1 MPIFTGVGTAIIT
14 PFNEK
19 NEVDWNVYSDLI
31 EFQIANGADAIIVCG
46 TTGEAATLT
55 YDERAESVR
64 FVVQQV
70 AGRVPVI
77 SGGGSNSTENSI
89 RLCLDGQNVGADGL
103 LCVTPYYNKTTQ
115 KGLVRHFTAI
125 ANAVDLPII
134 LYNVPGR
141 TGLNMEAETVYEL
154 SKVKNIVGIKE
165 ASHDLGQVTKIA
177 SLCGDNF
184 DLYAGNDNEVL
195 MVMTLGGKGC
205 ISTSGNVIP
214 QNLHNLVVKFLDG
227 DIAAARKLQLDA
239 IPLIEAMFCEVNPMP
254 VKYALNLMGY
264 AVGICRLPLTTLEE
278 ESVEKIKRAMVN
290 YGLI

>member
-1 MPIFTGVGTAIIT
+1 
-14 PFNEK
+14 
-19 NEVDWNVYSDLI
+19 
-31 EFQIANGADAIIVCG
+31 
-46 TTGEAATLT
+46 
-55 YDERAESVR
+55 
-64 FVVQQV
+64 
-70 AGRVPVI
+70 
-77 SGGGSNSTENSI
+77 
-89 RLCLDGQNVGADGL
+89 
-103 LCVTPYYNKTTQ
+103 
-115 KGLVRHFTAI
+115 
-125 ANAVDLPII
+125 VDLPII

-165 ASHDLGQVTKIA
+165 ASHDLGQITKIA
-177 SLCGDNF
+177 SLCGDGF

-205 ISTSGNVIP
+205 ISTSGNIIP

-227 DIAAARKLQLDA
+227 DIVAARKLQMDA

-264 AVGICRLPLTTLEE
+264 AVGKCRLPLTTLEG
-278 ESVEKIKRAMVN
+278 ESIERIKRAMVD